1 MTQPSRRPFRVVL
14 VNPSE
19 LAPMKKPHA
28 RKALHAKKHAKKNPA
43 NPKRRA
49 RRHVARKNPTHRRS
63 ARRNPAM
70 TQGKTGAL
78 ALGAVAGVASE
89 LIDYGTDQ
97 IGSTPMVQGA
107 VAVGA
112 HAAVAGVAAFLD
124 TRLLAAMTACG
135 IKTASQRV
143 RTGMALAK
151 AKAAGDAAKKP
162 AVPAPAKKEALDAG
176 GTPLGLG
183 AVSVESRQLPPA
195 MRAASLRSV
204 VKARSVNG

>member
-28 RKALHAKKHAKKNPA
+28 RKARHAKKHAKKNPA

-112 HAAVAGVAAFLD
+112 HAAVAGVAAILD
-124 TRLLAAMTACG
+124 VRLLAAMTACG

-151 AKAAGDAAKKP
+151 AKAASDAAKKP